1 MQAQNEHR
9 AKMCALEKCVA
20 SQDNVIKCQ
29 AEKLKEQEV
38 LFSAQGEK
46 LKETETRYLFPLDPR
61 FTTFLVSKKMLEL
74 SSKCEIEEDT

>member
-46 LKETETRYLFPLDPR
+46 LKETETRYLCHHPANSIIPVLYIS
-61 FTTFLVSKKMLEL
+61 TF
-74 SSKCEIEEDT
+74 II